1 MTKVHCPNVLAAA
14 AVIRQHEQAAEGGL
28 WRLGAALIKDCGGD
42 DAAACRDTGM
52 RSKANNGS
60 KALLSIAAAE
70 LKAEGYDYSEGTLR
84 QIRDTALAFPKKE
97 DRVEG
102 LGFWTHKEAVNP
114 EVLRW
119 VLKHVKV
126 PKSRIGY
133 FEVRAAVVEWRK
145 RLEAKTKVKHEQ
157 AQFKKRAAKTE
168 AEREAAEEEI
178 EATRSP
184 PKGRDMPAPEKQ
196 DSPVLLLG
204 LTVGRLARE
213 AKSLAKQA
221 QDRITGADVVE
232 LDQRALDYM
241 ADETLSAMNEWQK
254 VADMVRKAS
263 PNKRGHLREVS

>member
-1 MTKVHCPNVLAAA
+1 MSKVHCPNVLAAA

-42 DAAACRDTGM
+42 DASIPASPHR
-52 RSKANNGS
+52 KNGS
-60 KALLSIAAAE
+60 KAMLAVAAEE

-84 QIRDTALAFPKKE
+84 QIRDTTLNFPKKE
-97 DRVEG
+97 DRVDG

-114 EVLRW
+114 EILRW

-133 FEVRAAVVEWRK
+133 FEVRAAVAEWRK
-145 RLEAKTKVKHEQ
+145 RLEEKTKTKHEQ
-157 AQFKKRAAKTE
+157 AQFKKRAARTE
-168 AEREAAEEEI
+168 AEIEAAEQEI

-184 PKGRDMPAPEKQ
+184 PKGRDMPAPEKE

-221 QDRITGADVVE
+221 QERIAGADVAE

-241 ADETLSAMNEWQK
+241 ADEALSAMNEWQK
-254 VADMVRKAS
+254 VTDAVRKAS
-263 PNKRGHLREVS
+263 PVKRGHLREVS